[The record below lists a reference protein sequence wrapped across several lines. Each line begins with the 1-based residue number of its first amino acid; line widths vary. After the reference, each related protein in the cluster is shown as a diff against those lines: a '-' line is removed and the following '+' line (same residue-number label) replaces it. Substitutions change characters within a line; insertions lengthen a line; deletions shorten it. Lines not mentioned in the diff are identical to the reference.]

1 MDRLFLDANV
11 LFSAAYGSQGLL
23 QFWKLARKKA
33 VLLLTSTYAVEEA
46 RRNLDRPDQERRL
59 RKLLVDVT
67 IVAETG
73 PEISCP
79 VSLPEKDRPVL
90 LAAIQARATHFVTG
104 DIRHFGP
111 YRLRQVG
118 GVLICTPRDYLNQLE
133 LPQTDIPGV
142 CQPKT

>member
-23 QFWKLARKKA
+23 QFWKLARRNA
-33 VLLLTSTYAVEEA
+33 VLLLTSAYAVEEA
-46 RRNLDRPDQERRL
+46 RRNLDRLEHRRRL
-59 RKLLVDVT
+59 SRLLVDVT
-67 IVAETG
+67 VVAEAG
-73 PEISCP
+73 PGISCP

-90 LAAIQARATHFVTG
+90 LAAIQTRATHFVTG

-118 GVLICTPRDYLNQLE
+118 GVLICTPRDYLSRLE
-133 LPQTDIPGV
+133 PPQTDVPGE
-142 CQPKT
+142 